1 MVLELKRKQF
11 DVTQYHQ
18 MIATGL
24 LCEGDRLELIEG
36 EILEMAAIGSRHS
49 AQVNRLNRLLSGVLP
64 DVMIAVQNPIELGLR
79 SEPQPDIVLLRWR
92 DDYYEVSHPTPED
105 CLLVI
110 EVADSTLEFDSR
122 SGRLSQRDVKAPMY
136 SRSGIG
142 EYWLVDLQGQAIE
155 CYRQPT
161 ELGYQQMVR
170 YGRGGSL
177 SPIEFPH
184 LSLRVDQ
191 ILG

>member
-64 DVMIAVQNPIELGLR
+64 DVMIAVQNPIELGPR

-92 DDYYEVSHPTPED
+92 DDYYEASHPQPED

-110 EVADSTLEFDSR
+110 EVADSTLEFD
-122 SGRLSQRDVKAPMY
+122 RDVKAPMY

-142 EYWLVDLQGQAIE
+142 EYWLVDVQGQAIE

-161 ELGYQQMVR
+161 KLGYQQMVR

-177 SPIEFPH
+177 SPVEFPS

>member
-1 MVLELKRKQF
+1 MALQLKRKQF
-11 DVTQYHQ
+11 DLTQYHQ

-24 LCEGDRLELIEG
+24 LREGDRLELIEG

-49 AQVNRLNRLLSGVLP
+49 AQVNRLNRLLSGLLP
-64 DVMIAVQNPIELGLR
+64 DVIVAVRCPVELGPIELGPR

-92 DDYYEVSHPTPED
+92 DDYYEAGHPQPED

-110 EVADSTLEFDSR
+110 EVADSTLEFD
-122 SGRLSQRDVKAPMY
+122 RDVKAPLY
-136 SRSGIG
+136 ARSGIG
-142 EYWLVDLQGQAIE
+142 EYWLVDVQGEAIE
-155 CYRQPT
+155 CYRQPMVQ
-161 ELGYQQMVR
+161 GYQEMVR
-170 YGRGGSL
+170 YGRGGVL
-177 SPIEFPH
+177 QAIELPN